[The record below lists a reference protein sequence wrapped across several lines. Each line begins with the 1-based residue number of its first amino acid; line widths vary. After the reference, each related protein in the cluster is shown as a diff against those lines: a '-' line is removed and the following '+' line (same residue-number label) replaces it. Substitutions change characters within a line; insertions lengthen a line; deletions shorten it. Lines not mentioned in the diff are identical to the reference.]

1 MPGEITGKE
10 EGAEEKEGRG
20 NNVRE
25 KYRKLSGRGIFFE
38 IFFREWLKYLL
49 TLESWVIFSLSSPLF
64 IIIPPKTRF
73 VQRERKREREEIV
86 IPSFTLGN
94 EYQVSLS
101 IVPKLAKRNEKTKG
115 RRRKRRSSCR
125 LSRISPEA
133 ESST

>member
-86 IPSFTLGN
+86 IELRYLPSVTNIKSRF
-94 EYQVSLS
+94 LS
-101 IVPKLAKRNEKTKG
+101 FRNLREET
-115 RRRKRRSSCR
+115 RKRRKGEEKEEEELMQIVQN
-125 LSRISPEA
+125 LSRS
-133 ESST
+133 